1 MGKVTQ
7 EMREKLKSTVFD
19 NGLEG
24 IEDFL
29 GYEIDENEDKDVTDN
44 RMDAAINEMSDA
56 QFFAVYL
63 SWVK

>member
-1 MGKVTQ
+1 
-7 EMREKLKSTVFD
+7 VFD

-44 RMDAAINEMSDA
+44 RMDIAINEMSDA
-56 QFFAVYL
+56 QFFAAYL

>member
-44 RMDAAINEMSDA
+44 RMDIAINEMSDA
-56 QFFAVYL
+56 QFFAAYL